1 MIGMRRAR
9 AEEADSLTSI
19 MRASR
24 AYGGEYYVMV
34 KRYAVTP
41 HMIQTEE
48 VWVAE
53 EHGEVLGFYCLLD
66 GPRPELDLMFTIDDA
81 QGRGI
86 GKTLFQH
93 MKIRAHARRFPSVR
107 IVSHP
112 PSVGFYTRMGA
123 RLIGNVPST
132 GHVTWSRPELELIVP
147 QEASAK

>member
-9 AEEADSLTSI
+9 PEDAEVLTAI

-24 AYGGEYYVMV
+24 AYGGEYYIMV
-34 KRYAVTP
+34 KRYAVSAD
-41 HMIQTEE
+41 MIEHEE

-53 EHGEVLGFYCLLD
+53 DNGEIVGFYCLVD
-66 GPRPELDLMFTIDDA
+66 GPRPELDLMFTVDDA

-86 GKTLFQH
+86 GKALFEH
-93 MKIRAHARRFPSVR
+93 MKQRARARRFPSVR

-112 PSVGFYTRMGA
+112 PSVGFYKRMGA
-123 RLIGNVPST
+123 RLIGNVPSM

-147 QEASAK
+147 QEATAE

>member
-1 MIGMRRAR
+1 MMRMRRAR
-9 AEEADSLTSI
+9 PDEAETLTAI

-24 AYGGEYYVMV
+24 AYGGEYYIMV

-41 HMIQTEE
+41 QMIEDEE

-53 EHGEVLGFYCLLD
+53 DNGAVLGFYCLLD
-66 GPRPELDLMFTIDDA
+66 GPRPELDLMFTVDDA

-86 GKTLFQH
+86 GKTLFAH
-93 MKIRAHARRFPSVR
+93 MKERARARRFPSVR

-147 QEASAK
+147 QEAAAK

>member
-9 AEEADSLTSI
+9 PDDADSLTAI

-41 HMIQTEE
+41 EMIANEE

-53 EHGEVLGFYCLLD
+53 SNGAILGFYCLVD
-66 GPRPELDLMFTIDDA
+66 GPRPELDLMFTVDDA

-86 GKTLFQH
+86 GKTLFNH
-93 MKIRAHARRFPSVR
+93 MKQRARERGFPSVR

-147 QEASAK
+147 QEAAAK